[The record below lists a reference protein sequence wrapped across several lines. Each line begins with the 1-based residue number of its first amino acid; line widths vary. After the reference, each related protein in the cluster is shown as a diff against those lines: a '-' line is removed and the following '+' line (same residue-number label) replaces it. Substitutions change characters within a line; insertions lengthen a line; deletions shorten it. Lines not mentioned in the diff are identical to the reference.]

1 MRRKG
6 WAGRL
11 LTVFG
16 IAIAALVLLVAV
28 LVVRTLMLKPTAL
41 ATDQAP
47 AVVAFDLNQAADRL
61 GQAIRFETVSHQDKA
76 ENDLSQW
83 TAFHDWMAQTYPAF
97 HAAAKRETVGE
108 GALIWTWTGRNPAL
122 QPIILM
128 AHQDVVPASPETLNE
143 WKTPPFSGLVADG
156 AVWGRGAIDDKGS
169 LIALLEAGEA
179 LAKAGRQPERTIIVV
194 SGHDEEVQGNGAKA
208 VAEVL
213 KARNIRA
220 WFVLDEGSAIIED
233 HPAVKGPAA
242 LIAVAEKGYVTLK
255 ITAKGQGGH
264 ASAPPSQ
271 TAVSVLARA
280 ITAIEG
286 KAWPLRY
293 DGATREGLREL
304 APYAPFSTRLF
315 LANDWLFGGLLAKQ
329 MAANPAAAAGMH
341 TTIAP
346 TMLSGSPKENV
357 LPQTASVWINYRI
370 APGASV
376 QDVVDRARAATEGL
390 PVEVEIE
397 GMGREP
403 TPVSSSRSDAYR
415 YLASALGD
423 EAPATPI
430 APSLMIAGSDSRYLT
445 PVAQDV
451 YRFAPNRF
459 HLSEL
464 GMIHGVNE
472 HMTLDN
478 LERNIRFYARLMA
491 GEAGTTAHAN

>member
-6 WAGRL
+6 WTGRL
-11 LTVFG
+11 LAVVG
-16 IAIAALVLLVAV
+16 IIVAALALLIAV
-28 LVVRTLMLKPTAL
+28 LVVRTLMLKPAAL
-41 ATDQAP
+41 ATAQAP
-47 AVVAFDLNQAADRL
+47 AVVAFDVDQAAQRL
-61 GQAIRFETVSHQDKA
+61 GQAIRFETVSHQDRS

-83 TAFHDWMAQTYPAF
+83 TAFHDWMAQSYPAF

-108 GALIWTWTGRNPAL
+108 GALIWTWTGRNPQL
-122 QPIILM
+122 QSIILM
-128 AHQDVVPASPETLNE
+128 AHQDVVPASPETLSE
-143 WKTPPFSGLVADG
+143 WKTPPFSGAVVDG

-194 SGHDEEVQGNGAKA
+194 SGHDEEVQGSGAKA

-233 HPAVKGPAA
+233 HPAIKGPAA

-255 ITAKGQGGH
+255 VTAKGQGGH
-264 ASAPPSQ
+264 ASAPPQQ
-271 TAVSVLARA
+271 TAVSTLARA

-293 DGATREGLREL
+293 DGPTREGLREL

-315 LANDWLFGGLLAKQ
+315 LANDWLFGGVLAKQ
-329 MAANPAAAAGMH
+329 LASNPSAAAGMH

-346 TMLSGSPKENV
+346 TMLTGSPKENV

-370 APGASV
+370 APGGSV
-376 QDVVDRARAATEGL
+376 QSVLDRAKAATKGL
-390 PVEVEIE
+390 PVEITAE
-397 GMGREP
+397 GGGRDP
-403 TPVSSSRSDAYR
+403 SPISSSQSDAYR
-415 YLASALGD
+415 YLATALGQ

-430 APSLMIAGSDSRYLT
+430 APSLMIAGSDSRSLVS
-445 PVAQDV
+445 VADYV

-459 HLSEL
+459 HMGEL
-464 GMIHGVNE
+464 GMVHGVNE

-491 GEAGTTAHAN
+491 GEAHAN

>member
-1 MRRKG
+1 MKRKG
-6 WAGRL
+6 WTGRL
-11 LTVFG
+11 LAVVG
-16 IAIAALVLLVAV
+16 IIVAALALLIAV
-28 LVVRTLMLKPTAL
+28 LVVRTLMLKPAALTTA
-41 ATDQAP
+41 QAP
-47 AVVAFDLNQAADRL
+47 AVVAFDVDQAAQRL
-61 GQAIRFETVSHQDKA
+61 GQAIRFETVSHQDRS

-83 TAFHDWMAQTYPAF
+83 TAFHDWMAQSYPAF
-97 HAAAKRETVGE
+97 HAAAKRETVGD
-108 GALIWTWTGRNPAL
+108 GALIWTWTGRNPQL

-128 AHQDVVPASPETLNE
+128 AHQDVVPASPETLSE
-143 WKTPPFSGLVADG
+143 WKTPPFSGAVVDG

-179 LAKAGRQPERTIIVV
+179 LARAGRQPERTIIVV
-194 SGHDEEVQGNGAKA
+194 SGHDEEVQGSGAKA

-233 HPAVKGPAA
+233 HPAIKGPAA

-264 ASAPPSQ
+264 ASAPPQQ
-271 TAVSVLARA
+271 TAVSTLARA

-293 DGATREGLREL
+293 DGPTREGLREL
-304 APYAPFSTRLF
+304 APYAPFATRLF
-315 LANDWLFGGLLAKQ
+315 LANDWLFGGVLAKQ
-329 MAANPAAAAGMH
+329 LASNPSAAAGMH

-346 TMLSGSPKENV
+346 TMLTGSPKENV

-370 APGASV
+370 APGGSV
-376 QDVVDRARAATEGL
+376 QSVLDRAKAATKGL
-390 PVEVEIE
+390 PVEITAE
-397 GMGREP
+397 GGGRDP
-403 TPVSSSRSDAYR
+403 SPISSSQSDAYR
-415 YLASALGD
+415 YLATALGQ

-430 APSLMIAGSDSRYLT
+430 APSLMIAGSDSRSLVS
-445 PVAQDV
+445 VADDV

-459 HLSEL
+459 HMGEL
-464 GMIHGVNE
+464 GMVHGVNE

-491 GEAGTTAHAN
+491 GEAHAN